1 MIELIV
7 IVLLCCNGDGSK
19 KGVINGLCI
28 AGLILSVL
36 LGIFWTPYAYIDTLI
51 YVIFMLIG
59 NAQGGSKQW
68 NKLNIQKSNY

>member
-28 AGLILSVL
+28 AGLILTL
-36 LGIFWTPYAYIDTLI
+36 LLSIFWTPWAVLDMLLYI
-51 YVIFMLIG
+51 VFMIIG
-59 NAQGGSKQW
+59 NLQGGSK
-68 NKLNIQKSNY
+68 